1 MISNLLECL
10 ENLEQQRIHLLML
23 VISVLDVLNKYW
35 MDVRDLAAK
44 RLVAQIDTGV
54 EMRVEL
60 VNSCQE
66 TLDVKH

>member
-23 VISVLDVLNKYW
+23 VISVLDVFNKYW
-35 MDVRDLAAK
+35 MDVRDLSAK
-44 RLVAQIDTGV
+44 LQVAQIDTGI

-60 VNSCQE
+60 VDSCQE